1 MAIQWP
7 SADLRGTIQHKW
19 WCSRGGRMNHFHRGT
34 PAQARSLEGAVDR
47 FCSELT
53 DSVSDPTVS
62 SYRTTLSSFIEWYS
76 ENSEPRSLPTAD
88 HAYLFIRHAVIQLE
102 KSIDTASGYA
112 SSLSNFLAYIR
123 SRSPRAT
130 KIEVV
135 ANLITSDS
143 PRLQALAQNLSTIVA
158 RSTSTKTALSRA
170 VNCLLM
176 YLRQCLFGS
185 RVHVYSELLIESKSC
200 VEQLVQI
207 DCADINLQ
215 QGTVTVDVSQDY
227 VVGSAGLVSKY
238 TASISELTCEAL
250 KMYLEHEREPVSGNN
265 EPLFT
270 SRNGRMSVSTLRRS
284 IGDASRT
291 ASQFPVEQ
299 LDGCTPSHNPSR
311 LSMPVPLSPNDLYQY
326 AALEAIT
333 PS

>member
-1 MAIQWP
+1 MILIR
-7 SADLRGTIQHKW
+7 S
-19 WCSRGGRMNHFHRGT
+19 HRDT
-34 PAQARSLEGAVDR
+34 PVNSKSLEDAVDR

-53 DSVSDPTVS
+53 DSVSDSTVY
-62 SYRTTLSSFIEWYS
+62 SYRATLSSFIEWYS
-76 ENSEPRSLPTAD
+76 ENSEPRPLPTAD
-88 HAYLFIRHAVIQLE
+88 HACLFIRKAVIQSE

-112 SSLSNFLAYIR
+112 SSLSNFIAYIR

-143 PRLQALAQNLSTIVA
+143 LRLQALAQNLSTIVA

-176 YLRQCLFGS
+176 YLRQCRFGS

-200 VEQLVQI
+200 VEQLAQI

-215 QGTVTVDVSQDY
+215 QGTITVDVSQDY
-227 VVGSAGLVSKY
+227 VVSSAELVSQY

-250 KMYLEHEREPVSGNN
+250 KTYLEHERESVTGNT

-270 SRNGRMSVSTLRRS
+270 SQNGRVSVSTLRRS
-284 IGDASRT
+284 IGEASRT
-291 ASQFPVEQ
+291 ASQFPLEQ
-299 LDGCTPSHNPSR
+299 LDGCTSNRNPSR
-311 LSMPVPLSPNDLYQY
+311 LPMPVPLSPNDLYQY
-326 AALEAIT
+326 AALEAIRA
-333 PS
+333 S